1 MRLMKLTTVVFD
13 MDGVIFDSE
22 RTVMEE
28 WFVIAKERGL
38 EDMEKVYISVC
49 GTTRP
54 TTEAMMK
61 QAYGRDFP
69 FDELDRRAYHMRD
82 LKYEKGLP
90 LKPGIRELLSFLKEN
105 GIHIAL
111 ATSTNGER
119 TRVQMETVGLWQYF
133 DTVVTGE
140 MVTHSKP
147 DPEIFLKA
155 IARSGA
161 QPSQSIIIEDSFNGV
176 KAGRS
181 SGALVIMVPDLRQ
194 PDEELEGM
202 YDYVF
207 PDLKAVKDF
216 IQKTY
221 AL

>member
-1 MRLMKLTTVVFD
+1 MKDLTTVIFD

-22 RTVMEE
+22 RAVMEE
-28 WFVIAKERGL
+28 WLVIAQERGL
-38 EDMEKVYISVC
+38 KDMEKVYISVC

-61 QAYGRDFP
+61 EVYGQDFP

-82 LKYEKGLP
+82 VKYAGGLP
-90 LKPGIRELLSFLKEN
+90 LKPGIRELLDFLKEKK
-105 GIHIAL
+105 IHIAL

-119 TRVQMETVGLWQYF
+119 TRAQLEAVGLWQYF
-133 DTVVTGE
+133 DTAVTGE

-155 IARSGA
+155 MEQAGA
-161 QPSQSIIIEDSFNGV
+161 EPSDTVIIEDSFNGV

-181 SGALVIMVPDLRQ
+181 SGATVIMVPDLRQ
-194 PDEELEGM
+194 PDGEIEGM
-202 YDYVF
+202 YDF
-207 PDLKAVKDF
+207 
-216 IQKTY
+216 
-221 AL
+221 ALLSLNEVRKMFSEMTKEDS